1 MQKQESAP
9 LVDMKLF
16 NFHSVFQLRSQFNV
30 RKSLLMLKTSF
41 FFSRKLRDEYDKL
54 EGALRKLG
62 VDPDTIVGN
71 HSGMSSGPDAEDYL
85 EGDLSQVSQSPF

>member
-1 MQKQESAP
+1 M
-9 LVDMKLF
+9 
-16 NFHSVFQLRSQFNV
+16 
-30 RKSLLMLKTSF
+30 
-41 FFSRKLRDEYDKL
+41 

-85 EGDLSQVSQSPF
+85 EGDLSQVSQSSLNKVMRWALFSNQNLRFGLVWVSLNIEF

>member
-1 MQKQESAP
+1 
-9 LVDMKLF
+9 MKTKILF
-16 NFHSVFQLRSQFNV
+16 TLFFNEEA
-30 RKSLLMLKTSF
+30 SLMSEKAFYCSKPSF
-41 FFSRKLRDEYDKL
+41 FSLSRKLRDEYDKL

>member
-1 MQKQESAP
+1 
-9 LVDMKLF
+9 
-16 NFHSVFQLRSQFNV
+16 
-30 RKSLLMLKTSF
+30 MLKTSF
-41 FFSRKLRDEYDKL
+41 FLSRKLRDEYDKL

-85 EGDLSQVSQSPF
+85 EGDLSQVSQSKTFGKIETVNKAFSF